1 MGRKQGCPFSPS
13 LLLFSYVCGSMC
25 VLGGGCGGSD
35 TGRKRGKVW
44 ENVLWI
50 LYLLNS
56 GTHRCLS
63 ETFRGKKKKERT
75 AYFTCLFIPAV
86 WLLSLLVS
94 RLFHKYWG
102 VEKLHVFWKQE
113 EGPSRPWGPLPQTL
127 SIWSVYATDPGME
140 PVSHHHEKQWSLW
153 VFSPFGGHTSP
164 LAPMPYPIPVR
175 LWNKRGS
182 IGVVASSP
190 LFLRAVNWDP
200 GNTGQLLFV

>member
-1 MGRKQGCPFSPS
+1 MWEFVCVGGGLWGKWHRKEEGKSMGKCPVDS
-13 LLLFSYVCGSMC
+13 LLTELR
-25 VLGGGCGGSD
+25 D
-35 TGRKRGKVW
+35 TQMFKW
-44 ENVLWI
+44 N
-50 LYLLNS
+50 
-56 GTHRCLS
+56 
-63 ETFRGKKKKERT
+63 FQGKKKKERT